1 MPTIIRLLSAL
12 VVLAVLAGCSGAP
25 VPADYY
31 ENDLHH
37 GYPGP
42 AVTDPSAV

>member
-1 MPTIIRLLSAL
+1 MPMIVRLFSVL
-12 VVLAVLAGCSGAP
+12 VVLATLAGCSGAP
-25 VPADYY
+25 VPANYY

-42 AVTDPSAV
+42 AVTDPSAI